1 MTDEKLATA
10 EPTDAEGADDKEL
23 TPEELAEKK
32 LKEAVQVKTEEV
44 GTLRVKLTVTV
55 PREILDDRLTLQFS
69 ELRRDAAVPGF
80 RKGRAPLQ
88 LIQKRFGHEVGD
100 QLVTQVVGTSYLAA
114 TEKAGINP
122 VSDPLIWVQAPEARS
137 DSVPARR
144 REKVNRLVG
153 IEQVHQ
159 YMELPAE
166 GELTYSCEV
175 ELRPEFEL
183 PALEKI
189 PVERPAIE
197 ITDQDVTGEIDRM
210 RARRGRWEPVEKGT
224 VKTDDLIYGEVKVS
238 VGDTTV
244 IDESNAV
251 LAARN
256 QVYGGVLLEALD
268 KDLVGKKAG
277 DQIETKGRIRD
288 DHAELELRGQDATV
302 GVVIHE
308 VKRLALPKLD
318 KAFIEGLGFDNKK
331 DMEDSVRAE
340 MESRLGEVMQRA
352 LRGQIIKYILDN
364 TELDLPEGLSQR
376 QVEWAAT
383 RRMIDTYQQGMP
395 KEQVEK
401 EMDQLR
407 ASTREKAIEDLKLHF
422 IMDKIAE
429 KHEVH
434 VSDDELNGA
443 IAQIARLHHERFDRT
458 RDELGKR
465 DGLDA
470 LHLQI
475 RDQKILDHLL
485 TQAEIKEVEG
495 PKKSAPKQA
504 KKKAAKRRKKAAKKV
519 EGDSADEQ

>member
-10 EPTDAEGADDKEL
+10 EATDAEEAGDEEL
-23 TPEELAEKK
+23 TPAELAEKK

-55 PREILDDRLTLQFS
+55 PREILDDRLTEQFS
-69 ELRRDAAVPGF
+69 ELKRDAAVPGF

-100 QLVTQVVGTSYLAA
+100 QLVSQVVGASYLAA
-114 TEKAGINP
+114 TEKANINP
-122 VSDPLIWVQAPEARS
+122 VGDPLIWVQAPEERS
-137 DSVPARR
+137 DSVSARR
-144 REKVNRLVG
+144 REKVDRLVT
-153 IEQVHQ
+153 IEQAFE
-159 YMELPAE
+159 YMELPTE

-175 ELRPEFEL
+175 ELRPEFDL
-183 PALEKI
+183 PKLEKI
-189 PVERPAIE
+189 PVERPSVE
-197 ITDQDVTGEIDRM
+197 ITDEDVTHEIDRM
-210 RARRGRWEPVEKGT
+210 RAHRGQWEPVEKGV
-224 VKTDDLIYGEVKVS
+224 VKADDLIYGEVKVV
-238 VGDTTV
+238 VGDTTL

-256 QVYGGVLLEALD
+256 QVYGGVLLEALG

-277 DQIETKGRIRD
+277 DQIETKGRVRD
-288 DHAELELRGQDATV
+288 DHAELELRGKDATV
-302 GVVIHE
+302 HVTIHE

-318 KAFIEGLGFDNKK
+318 KAFIEGLGFENKK
-331 DMEDSVRAE
+331 DMQDSVRAE
-340 MESRLGEVMQRA
+340 MDSRLGQVMQRA
-352 LRGQIIKYILDN
+352 LRGQIIKYIVDN
-364 TELDLPEGLSQR
+364 TKLDLPDGLSQR

-401 EMDQLR
+401 EMDNLR

-429 KHEVH
+429 EHEVE

-443 IAQIARLHHERFDRT
+443 IAQIARHHRERFDRT
-458 RDELGKR
+458 RDELSKG
-465 DGLDA
+465 DGLNA
-470 LHLQI
+470 LYLQI
-475 RDQKILDHLL
+475 RDEKILDHLL

-495 PKKSAPKQA
+495 PKKPDPEQA
-504 KKKAAKRRKKAAKKV
+504 KKKTAKKRKKVAKKV
-519 EGDSADEQ
+519 DGDSADEH